1 MPLYKKNEK
10 DCYKFIWGD
19 FQNTLNEKK
28 KNKVQQS
35 ISTYVN
41 FYVKKGEI
49 RNIHI

>member
-28 KNKVQQS
+28 KTKYNKVYLLM
-35 ISTYVN
+35 ST
-41 FYVKKGEI
+41 FM
-49 RNIHI
+49 